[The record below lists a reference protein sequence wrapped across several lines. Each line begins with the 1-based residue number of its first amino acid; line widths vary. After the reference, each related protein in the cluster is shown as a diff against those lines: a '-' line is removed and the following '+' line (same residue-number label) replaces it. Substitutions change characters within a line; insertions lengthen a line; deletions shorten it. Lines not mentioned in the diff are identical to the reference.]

1 MFHVTCV
8 ISILAVSLMSGQN
21 TSPRRALVSVSPD
34 EATVHVGD
42 SLQFS
47 ATVIDASSGIKWTI
61 AEKDGGSIDTNGFYQ
76 APQRIGVFHIIAT
89 SDADPRART
98 LVRVTVVVDGDAD
111 P

>member
-1 MFHVTCV
+1 MFQVTCFL
-8 ISILAVSLMSGQN
+8 SILAVSLMSGQN
-21 TSPRRALVSVSPD
+21 TSSRRALVSVYPH
-34 EATVHVGD
+34 EATVYVGE

-47 ATVIDASSGIKWTI
+47 ATVIDASSGIKWSV
-61 AEKDGGSIDTNGFYQ
+61 AEKDGGSIDMNGFYQ

-89 SDADPRART
+89 SEADPHART